1 MFEQVR
7 EILSRKFQIDRDD
20 IALESTLKDLELDSL
35 DVVDLTLAVEK
46 ELGVSV
52 SDDEMLQA
60 ETVAAVVTLVESRSA
75 RI

>member
-7 EILSRKFQIDRDD
+7 EILSQKFQIDRDD